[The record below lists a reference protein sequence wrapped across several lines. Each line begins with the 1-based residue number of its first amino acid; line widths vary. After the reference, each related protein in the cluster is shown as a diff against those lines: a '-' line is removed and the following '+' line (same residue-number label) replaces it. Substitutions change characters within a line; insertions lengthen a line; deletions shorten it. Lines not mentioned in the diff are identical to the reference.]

1 MLKTLSSL
9 ISTFFFFAVIAF
21 VFLISSLWEYASQLP
36 DYHQLAKYE
45 PAVTTRLYAGDG
57 RLLMEYANEKRLF
70 VPVDKIPEKVKQAF
84 ISAEDKNFYHHAGI
98 DYFGIVRALI
108 GNLKN
113 IGTGR
118 RPAGAST
125 ITQQVAKNFLLSSE
139 LSYTRKIKEAILA
152 TRMEQAFTKDH
163 ILELYL
169 NEIYLGNRSYGVAAA
184 ALNYFGKSLDQL
196 DIEEVAYLAAL
207 PKGPNNYNPKT
218 KYEAAVGRRNW
229 VLERMQEEGYITEEE
244 ASVAR
249 DKPLKVVDRGDAFIK
264 DADYFSE
271 EVRRE
276 ISGKFGKDALY
287 EGGLIV
293 RTTVDPKL
301 QEIATRVF
309 RKQLENYDLRH
320 GYRGPLSNIPLNGG
334 YKEAMAKISLPK
346 GSKSGWVKAVVLEV
360 KPDKA
365 VIETEGGNK
374 GEVPLSLLS
383 WARKNL
389 KNQGIG
395 EAPKTVDKVFAPGD
409 VIVVEKV
416 SASVAK
422 NKGLPENSY
431 NLRQVPNVEGGMI
444 VLDPHTGKVLA
455 AVGGYDFSKSQF
467 NRATQAKR
475 QTGSAFKPIVYITA
489 LDNGYSP
496 TDLILDAPFVAD
508 QGPGLPKWKPVN
520 YSKKFYGLMT
530 FRQGIERSKN
540 LMTVRLAQD
549 VGMDKVA
556 EYAKKFGVNDRLPH
570 LLSMSLGAG
579 ETHVIDMAR
588 AYGMMVNGGK
598 EIHPYFIEQIQDRF
612 GRTILKQDKREC
624 IGCNVEAW
632 GEGQPIPELP
642 DNREQIVDPLTAY
655 QMVSILEGVAIRG
668 TGARLRSLNKH
679 LAGKTGTSNNT
690 QDAWF
695 VGFSPDLV
703 VAVYVGFD
711 EPRTLGRIE
720 TGAAAALPIF
730 YDFMQEALASQPDIP
745 FRIPTGIKL
754 VRINH
759 DTGKPAT
766 PADKSVIVEALKPD
780 FDFDRSKQRVIGGGE
795 TSDDNDTGTADDKN
809 MFEASDDNDDFQ
821 LGTQY

>member
-530 FRQGIERSKN
+530 LRQGIERSKN

-556 EYAKKFGVNDRLPH
+556 EYAKKFGVNDHLPH
-570 LLSMSLGAG
+570 LLSMSLGA
-579 ETHVIDMAR
+579 E
-588 AYGMMVNGGK
+588 
-598 EIHPYFIEQIQDRF
+598 
-612 GRTILKQDKREC
+612 
-624 IGCNVEAW
+624 
-632 GEGQPIPELP
+632 
-642 DNREQIVDPLTAY
+642 
-655 QMVSILEGVAIRG
+655 
-668 TGARLRSLNKH
+668 
-679 LAGKTGTSNNT
+679 
-690 QDAWF
+690 
-695 VGFSPDLV
+695 
-703 VAVYVGFD
+703 
-711 EPRTLGRIE
+711 
-720 TGAAAALPIF
+720 
-730 YDFMQEALASQPDIP
+730 
-745 FRIPTGIKL
+745 
-754 VRINH
+754 
-759 DTGKPAT
+759 KP
-766 PADKSVIVEALKPD
+766 
-780 FDFDRSKQRVIGGGE
+780 
-795 TSDDNDTGTADDKN
+795 
-809 MFEASDDNDDFQ
+809 M
-821 LGTQY
+821 